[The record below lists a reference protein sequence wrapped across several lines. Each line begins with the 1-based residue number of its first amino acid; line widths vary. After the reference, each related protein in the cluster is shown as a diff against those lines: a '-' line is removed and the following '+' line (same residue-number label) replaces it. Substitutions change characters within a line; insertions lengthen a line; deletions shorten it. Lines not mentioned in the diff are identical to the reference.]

1 MLALFIIAIAL
12 QHTTAPAR
20 HGFNGINL
28 TDVQRATG
36 NATYS
41 MEENTSMS
49 SGPSMLSEGIK
60 KIYSSGFSTS
70 KNLSQD
76 STIPQTIS
84 ASVFF
89 MSSQNAA
96 NALTYS
102 LVASDSLVNG
112 NAGTGEGSPTYNY
125 TYMNDTVQIF
135 LPFDIIVYNATYT
148 SPNFQGPAIQYS
160 HSAIFTQNGIVAYVY
175 TVGNPHLS
183 ASSALNLSETLFRE
197 IIDSGRP

>member
-135 LPFDIIVYNATYT
+135 LPFDILVYCRQPTPFCIKRLKPIRDA
-148 SPNFQGPAIQYS
+148 FQRDNRQRKTIRHAQAFILVFS
-160 HSAIFTQNGIVAYVY
+160 NKLML
-175 TVGNPHLS
+175 VGCQILS
-183 ASSALNLSETLFRE
+183 F
-197 IIDSGRP
+197 